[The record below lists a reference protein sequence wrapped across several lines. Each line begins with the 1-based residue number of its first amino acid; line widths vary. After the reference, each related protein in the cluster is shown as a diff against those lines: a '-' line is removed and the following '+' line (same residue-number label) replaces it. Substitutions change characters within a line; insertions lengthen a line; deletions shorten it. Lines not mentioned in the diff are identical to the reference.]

1 MRKLLLSLVC
11 TLFVAGGIVIA
22 DQYTIVSYNKD
33 TKTLTAKDKG
43 GKEVTGKLTD
53 DTKAYRIDKD
63 GNKVEGKLGGIE
75 KMFGSDKSVG
85 RKVELTIKGGNI
97 TEVTTKGGKK
107 KN

>member
-22 DQYTIVSYNKD
+22 DVYTFVSYDKD
-33 TKTLTAKDKG
+33 KKVVTLKDKG

-53 DTKAYRIDKD
+53 STKVTRIDKNGD
-63 GNKVEGKLGGIE
+63 KVEGKLGQVE
-75 KMFGSDKSVG
+75 KMLESGKAKRLDV
-85 RKVELTIKGGNI
+85 TIVGGNI
-97 TEVTTKGGKK
+97 TEVNLKGKK

>member
-22 DQYTIVSYNKD
+22 DQYTIVSYDKD
-33 TKTLTAKDKG
+33 KKVVTVKGKG

-53 DTKAYRIDKD
+53 DTKVYRIDKD
-63 GNKVEGKLGGIE
+63 GNKVEGKIGGIE
-75 KMFGSDKSVG
+75 KMLSSDKAVG
-85 RKVELTIKGGNI
+85 RKIEMTIKDGNI

>member
-22 DQYTIVSYNKD
+22 DQYTIVSYDKD
-33 TKTLTAKDKG
+33 KKVVTLKDKG

-53 DTKAYRIDKD
+53 DTKVYRLVD
-63 GNKVEGKLGGIE
+63 GNKVEGKLGGLE
-75 KMFGSDKSVG
+75 KAWSSDKAVG
-85 RKVELTIKGGNI
+85 RKVELTIKDGKI

-107 KN
+107 K